1 MDMIKNGY
9 LRFYNAIIVS
19 LLALLGFACSN
30 GTAPVEYGS
39 PSAKFIVNGNVSSAE
54 TNEPV
59 RNIRVV
65 MQNDTAYTDQEGSY
79 QVADNW
85 GFSTDQTYIIKFTD
99 IDNELNGAYHAID
112 TVVVFNDPEFT
123 GGDGKWYSGETTKI
137 LDIKLTPKK

>member
-1 MDMIKNGY
+1 MSMIKNGY
-9 LRFYNAIIVS
+9 LKFYNAVIIAF
-19 LLALLGFACSN
+19 LALLGFSCSN
-30 GTAPVEYGS
+30 DPVDEYGT
-39 PSAKFIVNGNVSSAE
+39 PSAKFIVNGNVLSEES
-54 TNEPV
+54 NEPV

-65 MQNDTAYTDQEGSY
+65 MQNDTAYTDQEGNY

-85 GFSTDQTYIIKFTD
+85 GFPTDQTYIIKFSD

-112 TVVVFNDPEFT
+112 TVVEFNDPEFT